1 MKCPNCYCEIKETDI
16 YCKNCGQEIKRNE
29 KSVVEFNNQNYK
41 RRNSHPWIIVG
52 IVLFIMIAAFI
63 GIIIFFIKYDE
74 EHPTE
79 QYNKIEQKDKRE
91 KTQTSQIDFNGYTFA
106 VPAELK
112 ANATDNQ
119 LFIYGKNNDWVGVVM
134 TEEAKFETIV
144 SAKDQIKT
152 ILSNQNET
160 EDYDMTNAVTEE
172 KEYGGKEFLITKNIK
187 SGIYYL
193 DISYG
198 KADENTVY
206 VISVTKSDGT
216 ELEETDRNMIYSIVA
231 SANKG
236 V

>member
-1 MKCPNCYCEIKETDI
+1 
-16 YCKNCGQEIKRNE
+16 
-29 KSVVEFNNQNYK
+29 
-41 RRNSHPWIIVG
+41 
-52 IVLFIMIAAFI
+52 
-63 GIIIFFIKYDE
+63 
-74 EHPTE
+74 
-79 QYNKIEQKDKRE
+79 
-91 KTQTSQIDFNGYTFA
+91 
-106 VPAELK
+106 
-112 ANATDNQ
+112 
-119 LFIYGKNNDWVGVVM
+119 M

-152 ILSNQNET
+152 ILSNQNGT

-172 KEYGGKEFLITKNIK
+172 KEYGGKEFIITKNIK

-216 ELEETDRNMIYSIVA
+216 ELEEADRNIIYSIVA

>member
-1 MKCPNCYCEIKETDI
+1 MKCPNCYCEVKETDI
-16 YCKNCGQEIKRNE
+16 YCKNCGQELKREE
-29 KSVVEFNNQNYK
+29 KSVVEFKNPNYK
-41 RRNSHPWIIVG
+41 RRNSHPWLIVG
-52 IVLFIMIAAFI
+52 IVLFLMLATFV
-63 GIIIFFIKYDE
+63 GIIIFSIKYDE

-79 QYNKIEQKDKRE
+79 TYKTNQQTDKRE
-91 KTQTSQIDFNGYTFA
+91 KIQTNQVDFNGYIFN
-106 VPAELK
+106 VPSDLK
-112 ANATDNQ
+112 TNTTDNQ

-134 TEEAKFETIV
+134 TQEAKYETIA

-152 ILSNQNET
+152 ILSNQSGSEA
-160 EDYDMTNAVTEE
+160 YDMTSATTEE
-172 KEYGGKEFLITKNIK
+172 LQYGGKEFIITKNIK

-198 KADENTVY
+198 KADEDTVY

-216 ELEETDRNMIYSIVA
+216 ELEEIDRNTIYSIIA